1 MIVET
6 NLDCKTNFQKTMRYL
21 ELCTLTDSQIADL
34 LGLMKELNADLTV
47 TPLQQQRS
55 VAAPGTR
62 IFIAE
67 NDEKH
72 IVGCATLCVFESP
85 TGRKASVEDVVVL
98 PAYRGQGIGR
108 TLLQRI
114 IDFAKNK
121 LAPIDLRLTSNP
133 SRTEANALYQA
144 LGFVQRETNVYKM
157 SL

>member
-1 MIVET
+1 
-6 NLDCKTNFQKTMRYL
+6 MRYL
-21 ELCTLTDSQIADL
+21 ELCTLSESQIDDL
-34 LGLMKELNADLTV
+34 LGLMKELTAELTV
-47 TPLQQQRS
+47 TRQQQQRS

-133 SRTEANALYQA
+133 TI
-144 LGFVQRETNVYKM
+144 
-157 SL
+157 

>member
-1 MIVET
+1 
-6 NLDCKTNFQKTMRYL
+6 MRYL
-21 ELCTLTDSQIADL
+21 ELCTLTESQIADL
-34 LGLMKELNADLTV
+34 LGLMKELNAELNV
-47 TPLQQQRS
+47 TAQQQQRS

-114 IDFAKNK
+114 IDFAGSK
-121 LAPIDLRLTSNP
+121 LSPIDLRLTSNP
-133 SRTEANALYQA
+133 SRKEANAMYQA
-144 LGFVQRETNVYKM
+144 LGFVQRETNVYMMK
-157 SL
+157 L

>member
-1 MIVET
+1 
-6 NLDCKTNFQKTMRYL
+6 MRYL
-21 ELCTLTDSQIADL
+21 ELCTLSDSQIVDL
-34 LGLMKELNADLTV
+34 LGLMKELNAELNV

-98 PAYRGQGIGR
+98 SAYRGQGIGR

-133 SRTEANALYQA
+133 SRTEANALYQT
-144 LGFVQRETNVYKM
+144 LGFEKRDTNVYMMK
-157 SL
+157 L

>member
-1 MIVET
+1 
-6 NLDCKTNFQKTMRYL
+6 MRYL
-21 ELCTLTDSQIADL
+21 ELCTLTESQIDDL
-34 LGLMKELNADLTV
+34 LGLMKELNAELTV

-133 SRTEANALYQA
+133 TRAEANAMYQA
-144 LGFVQRETNVYKM
+144 LGFLQRDTNVYMMK
-157 SL
+157 L

>member
-1 MIVET
+1 
-6 NLDCKTNFQKTMRYL
+6 MRYL
-21 ELCTLTDSQIADL
+21 ELCTLTESQIDDL
-34 LGLMKELNADLTV
+34 LGLMKELTAELTV
-47 TPLQQQRS
+47 TRQQQQRS

-108 TLLQRI
+108 TLLTRI
-114 IDFAKNK
+114 IDFARTK
-121 LAPIDLRLTSNP
+121 LAPIDLHLTSNP
-133 SRTEANALYQA
+133 SRKEANALYQE
-144 LGFVQRETNVYKM
+144 LGFVQRETNVYQMK
-157 SL
+157 L

>member
-1 MIVET
+1 
-6 NLDCKTNFQKTMRYL
+6 MRYL
-21 ELCTLTDSQIADL
+21 ELCTLTESQIDDL
-34 LGLMKELNADLTV
+34 LGLMKELTAELTV
-47 TPLQQQRS
+47 TRQQQQRS
-55 VAAPGTR
+55 VASPGTR

-114 IDFAKNK
+114 IDFAGSK
-121 LAPIDLRLTSNP
+121 LSPIDLRLTSKP
-133 SRTEANALYQA
+133 SRTEANALYLA
-144 LGFVQRETNVYKM
+144 LGFEKRDTNVYMMK
-157 SL
+157 L

>member
-1 MIVET
+1 
-6 NLDCKTNFQKTMRYL
+6 MRYL
-21 ELCTLTDSQIADL
+21 ELCTLADSQIADL
-34 LGLMKELNADLTV
+34 LALMKELNAELTV
-47 TPLQQQRS
+47 TPEMQRRA
-55 VAAPGTR
+55 VGAPGTR

-108 TLLQRI
+108 TLLTRI

-133 SRTEANALYQA
+133 TRMEANAMYQA
-144 LGFVQRETNVYKM
+144 LGFEKRDTNVYMMK
-157 SL
+157 L

>member
-1 MIVET
+1 
-6 NLDCKTNFQKTMRYL
+6 MRYL
-21 ELCTLTDSQIADL
+21 ELCTLSESQIEDL
-34 LGLMKELNADLTV
+34 LGLMKELNAELKV
-47 TPLQQQRS
+47 TALQQQRS

-72 IVGCATLCVFESP
+72 VVGCATLCVFESP

-98 PAYRGQGIGR
+98 PAYRGQGIGS
-108 TLLQRI
+108 TLMQRI

-133 SRTEANALYQA
+133 SRTEANALYLA
-144 LGFVQRETNVYKM
+144 LGFEKRDTNVYKM

>member
-1 MIVET
+1 
-6 NLDCKTNFQKTMRYL
+6 MRFL
-21 ELCTLTDSQIADL
+21 ELCTLTESQIADL
-34 LGLMKELNADLTV
+34 LGLMKELNPEISATALM
-47 TPLQQQRS
+47 QQRA
-55 VAAPGTR
+55 VASPGTR

-114 IDFAKNK
+114 IDFAGSK
-121 LAPIDLRLTSNP
+121 LSPIDLRLTSNP

-144 LGFVQRETNVYKM
+144 LGFEQRETNVYTM
-157 SL
+157 NL

>member
-1 MIVET
+1 
-6 NLDCKTNFQKTMRYL
+6 MRYL
-21 ELCTLTDSQIADL
+21 ELCTLTGSQIDDL
-34 LGLMKELNADLTV
+34 LGLMKELNAELNV
-47 TPLQQQRS
+47 TPLQQQQRS
-55 VAAPGTR
+55 VASPGTR

-108 TLLQRI
+108 TLLTRI

-133 SRTEANALYQA
+133 TRTEANAMYQA
-144 LGFVQRETNVYKM
+144 LGFKQRETNVYAM

>member
-1 MIVET
+1 
-6 NLDCKTNFQKTMRYL
+6 MRYI
-21 ELCTLTDSQIADL
+21 ELCTLTESQIDDL
-34 LGLMKELNADLTV
+34 LGLMKELTAELTV
-47 TPLQQQRS
+47 TRQQQQRS

-108 TLLQRI
+108 TLLERI
-114 IDFAKNK
+114 INFARTK

-133 SRTEANALYQA
+133 TRTEANALYQA
-144 LGFVQRETNVYKM
+144 LGFEKRDTNVYKM
-157 SL
+157 EIK

>member
-1 MIVET
+1 MT
-6 NLDCKTNFQKTMRYL
+6 G
-21 ELCTLTDSQIADL
+21 SQIDDL
-34 LGLMKELNADLTV
+34 LGLMKELNADLKV
-47 TPLQQQRS
+47 TAQQQQRS
-55 VAAPGTR
+55 VASPGTR
-62 IFIAE
+62 IFVAE

-114 IDFAKNK
+114 IDFAKTK

-133 SRTEANALYQA
+133 TRTEANALYLA
-144 LGFVQRETNVYKM
+144 MGFEKRDTNVYRM
-157 SL
+157 VIE